1 MADLLPVAFHG
12 DTLSLVEHNGE
23 PFAAIKPICDA
34 IGLDWTAQH
43 AKLTGAG
50 FRWNTEDIPT
60 VAADGKTRIMV
71 CLPMRKLSGWLAS
84 ISAAK
89 VKPEIR
95 DKLIA
100 YQDECD
106 DALWRYWSEG
116 HASRPGTPTQARL
129 DLIAPLPRPRAADL
143 PKLCT
148 DGWHGDRVSAG
159 IQQLESAAGVLRGR
173 AFVKDRQTQLDLLT
187 AAHMQCQ
194 AASLF
199 IANHY
204 DEVSGHA

>member
-12 DTLSLVEHNGE
+12 DTLSLVEHNSE

-34 IGLDWTAQH
+34 IGLDWTTQH

-50 FRWNTEDIPT
+50 FRWNCGPIPT
-60 VAADGKTRIMV
+60 VAADGKTRSMV
-71 CLPMRKLSGWLAS
+71 CIPMRKLSGWLAS

-106 DALWRYWSEG
+106 DALWRYWTAA
-116 HASRPGTPTQARL
+116 HASRPR
-129 DLIAPLPRPRAADL
+129 APAQGKLSLLTSLARPRGEAL
-143 PKLCT
+143 PKLQSY
-148 DGWHGDRVSAG
+148 GWDGDRIGAARL
-159 IQQLESAAGVLRGR
+159 QLESASGILAGIEFARDEQAR
-173 AFVKDRQTQLDLLT
+173 LDLLT

-194 AASLF
+194 AAALF
-199 IANHY
+199 ICNQY
-204 DEVSGHA
+204 DEVRSHA